1 VQGWGVGVVGDEV
14 LELVAWREGAWV
26 LGARVVVV
34 WVQCVGVRTRGLGG
48 DWGLKLEWMIGGM
61 LGPEGD

>member
-34 WVQCVGVRTRGLGG
+34 WVRCVGVRTRGLGG